1 MTTLPTEQRSIEGMT
16 TTPAPPPPSID
27 TSPIPKGRVS
37 ITPNLLSKQQVEAL
51 LEDAKGLHLHGVFVP
66 GGLRRR
72 KNKDVGSSSI
82 TATDMKT
89 TTDATT
95 RICDICGIFD
105 DAEKADPSIG
115 NIDARE
121 DLLDLMADLRELLQL
136 DLSIRLS
143 ESMELQYLRYPGGS
157 SSNSSSSEKK
167 KMGFYGRHFDRDPDD
182 VSGSTCRRKI
192 SLLLYLNDETWDAK
206 RDGGVLRAY
215 VPAEEKT
222 RKRSSSDG
230 EGSVVSSHQDIT
242 PKGGTLVL
250 FDSASVEHEV
260 LPTYRERWAVV
271 GWFLGHDDVKMTV
284 KKKRR
289 MGDDASK
296 DSSPRQQSRTY
307 SGQDQPKQRRRK
319 KKRKR

>member
-1 MTTLPTEQRSIEGMT
+1 MTTS
-16 TTPAPPPPSID
+16 APPPPSID

-51 LEDAKGLHLHGVFVP
+51 LEDAKGLHRHGVFVP

-72 KNKDVGSSSI
+72 KNKDGGSSSSSASAAT
-82 TATDMKT
+82 TAMKT
-89 TTDATT
+89 TTDTTT

-136 DLSIRLS
+136 DLGIRLS
-143 ESMELQYLRYPGGS
+143 EGMELQYLRYPGGS
-157 SSNSSSSEKK
+157 SSNSSSEKK
-167 KMGFYGRHFDRDPDD
+167 KTQNKMGFYGRHFDRDPDD
-182 VSGSTCRRKI
+182 VGGSTCRRKI

-215 VPAEEKT
+215 LPAEEKT
-222 RKRSSSDG
+222 PKRSSSDG
-230 EGSVVSSHQDIT
+230 KGSVVSSYHDIT

-260 LPTYRERWAVV
+260 LPTHRERWAVV

-284 KKKRR
+284 NKKRR
-289 MGDDASK
+289 RGDDASK
-296 DSSPRQQSRTY
+296 DSSPRQQS
-307 SGQDQPKQRRRK
+307 GPDQPKQRRRK
-319 KKRKR
+319 KKKKKK

>member
-1 MTTLPTEQRSIEGMT
+1 MT

-27 TSPIPKGRVS
+27 TSPIPKGQVS

-51 LEDAKGLHLHGVFVP
+51 LEDAKGLHRHGVFVP

-72 KNKDVGSSSI
+72 KNKDGGSSSA

-89 TTDATT
+89 TTDEAT

-136 DLSIRLS
+136 DLGIRLS

-157 SSNSSSSEKK
+157 SSNSSSEKK
-167 KMGFYGRHFDRDPDD
+167 KTQSKMGFYGRHFDRDPDD

-215 VPAEEKT
+215 LPAEEKT
-222 RKRSSSDG
+222 PKQSSDSDG
-230 EGSVVSSHQDIT
+230 KGSVVSSYEDII

-260 LPTYRERWAVV
+260 LPTHRERWAVV
-271 GWFLGHDDVKMTV
+271 GWFLGHDDVKITV

-289 MGDDASK
+289 RGDDANK
-296 DSSPRQQSRTY
+296 DSSPRQQSRTTY
-307 SGQDQPKQRRRK
+307 FGQDQPKQRRRK
-319 KKRKR
+319 KKKKKK

>member
-1 MTTLPTEQRSIEGMT
+1 M
-16 TTPAPPPPSID
+16 TTPAPAPPSIY
-27 TSPIPKGRVS
+27 TSPIPKERVS
-37 ITPNLLSKQQVEAL
+37 ITRNLLSKQQVEAL
-51 LEDAKGLHLHGVFVP
+51 LEDAKGLHRHGVFVP

-72 KNKDVGSSSI
+72 KKDGVRSSST

-89 TTDATT
+89 TTDEAT
-95 RICDICGIFD
+95 RVCDICGLFD

-136 DLSIRLS
+136 DLGIRLS

-157 SSNSSSSEKK
+157 SSNSSIEKK
-167 KMGFYGRHFDRDPDD
+167 KKQSKMGFYGRHFDRDPDD
-182 VSGSTCRRKI
+182 VSGSTCRRKV

-215 VPAEEKT
+215 LPAEEMTPKQ
-222 RKRSSSDG
+222 SSDSDG
-230 EGSVVSSHQDIT
+230 KGSVVSSYKDII

-260 LPTYRERWAVV
+260 LPTHRERWAVV
-271 GWFLGHDDVKMTV
+271 GWFLGHDDVKITV

-289 MGDDASK
+289 RGDDANK
-296 DSSPRQQSRTY
+296 DSSQRHQSRTIY

-319 KKRKR
+319 KKKKKK

>member
-1 MTTLPTEQRSIEGMT
+1 M

-27 TSPIPKGRVS
+27 TSPIRKGRVS
-37 ITPNLLSKQQVEAL
+37 ITPNLLSRQQVEAL
-51 LEDAKGLHLHGVFVP
+51 LEDAKGLHRHGAFVP

-72 KNKDVGSSSI
+72 KNKDAGSSGSST
-82 TATDMKT
+82 TADTTDMKT
-89 TTDATT
+89 TTDEAT

-136 DLSIRLS
+136 DLGIRLS

-157 SSNSSSSEKK
+157 SNSSSEKK

-192 SLLLYLNDETWDAK
+192 SLLLYLNDEAWDAK

-215 VPAEEKT
+215 LPAEEKT
-222 RKRSSSDG
+222 PKRSSSDG
-230 EGSVVSSHQDIT
+230 KGSVVSSYQDIT

-260 LPTYRERWAVV
+260 LPTHRERWAVV
-271 GWFLGHDDVKMTV
+271 GWFLGHDDVKITV

-289 MGDDASK
+289 RGDDASK
-296 DSSPRQQSRTY
+296 DSSPRQQSRTIY

-319 KKRKR
+319 KKKKK